1 MQYLDLLFLSTI
13 PVIELRGAIP
23 MGILSGLNPILVYIV
38 CVIGSTMISIPL
50 VLTFRHILHTLK
62 RFKIFYK
69 IGYKIDNT
77 INKKMRKLRSLSVMG
92 IALFVGIPLPT
103 TGSWSASVMA
113 SMLNMRLKYAFLGVL
128 FGNLLS
134 GIIISLVTLH
144 LI

>member
-50 VLTFRHILHTLK
+50 VLTFRHILHILK
-62 RFKIFYK
+62 RFKFFYK

-103 TGSWSASVMA
+103 TGSWSASAMA

-128 FGNLLS
+128 LGNLLS